1 MVLLLIGCFDY
12 HIVPWDRGGDDASTL
27 QGEERPPLQGQ
38 DDEEQAP
45 DQDDGSSPE
54 DTPDE
59 DDEDDEGTDAED
71 GQDNNAPPGSSED
84 NPRKPARG
92 DVVINELMVNP
103 DAVHDKF
110 GEYIELANTTPA
122 WITLE
127 GVTVTDNNLDS
138 ITLGKLLIPPKGLV
152 VLCASDD
159 TWDNGGVECDW
170 DYDYDSLGYGFAMS
184 NGEDEVILTKPNGTE
199 LDRVVW
205 RDAEWAAVGAS
216 MGVDPDSMSPS
227 ANDELDDWCDQWGF
241 LPGGD
246 DGSPG
251 EENDWCW

>member
-1 MVLLLIGCFDY
+1 MTPRRCKARSA
-12 HIVPWDRGGDDASTL
+12 HPCRARTTRSRPRTRTTA
-27 QGEERPPLQGQ
+27 RPPR
-38 DDEEQAP
+38 
-45 DQDDGSSPE
+45 
-54 DTPDE
+54 TPP
-59 DDEDDEGTDAED
+59 T
-71 GQDNNAPPGSSED
+71 
-84 NPRKPARG
+84 R
-92 DVVINELMVNP
+92 
-103 DAVHDKF
+103 
-110 GEYIELANTTPA
+110 TTR
-122 WITLE
+122 T
-127 GVTVTDNNLDS
+127 T
-138 ITLGKLLIPPKGLV
+138 KGLV

-241 LPGGD
+241 LSGGD